1 MFSQNEIDELL
12 QCFLAESVEH
22 LEGIEPL
29 ILQLETAPEE
39 ERLKLTNHVFRAAH
53 SIKGSSGMFGFTN
66 IHELSH
72 KTEWLL
78 DFLRSDRL
86 EPTSD
91 IIDLLLQSFD
101 RLRNLV
107 DNAAQSN
114 AIEIADVVAK
124 LESVLHSVEN
134 GGQARVSSASASV
147 PADKTAPG
155 HCQTSMPTPQLFSFP
170 ETDIDAA
177 RKSGLLVF
185 FARFDL
191 IAVIDKP
198 KKSLLDFLK
207 LLHGLGQVMAF
218 HFDVDAFIESQ
229 NTSEPVLPVEI
240 LYNSVIGS
248 SEINGLLEIPE
259 GTLCLLKEPCKSA
272 DVVAPFAR
280 ASETMKPAATE
291 SLKPGVEES
300 AAGTKKRP
308 AVEQHPSEAIQVAEK
323 TEPTLRVKVSLLEDL
338 MNLAG
343 ELVLSRNQ
351 LREGLSRNDM
361 RAIRISGQRM
371 GQVTS
376 ELQETIMMTR
386 LQPLD
391 RVFSKFPRMIRDIS
405 RQLQKDILLTMEGK
419 EVELDKT
426 LIEGLADPLTHM
438 IRNAAD
444 HGVEAPEERSRLGK
458 PNPARIKLQAF
469 YEASRVIIEV
479 ADDGRGID
487 GEKVCAKAVERGL
500 ITADKARTLSM
511 REKQGLIVLPG
522 LSTADKVSELSG
534 RGVGMDVVKANV
546 DSLGGKI
553 EIVSEMG
560 KGTSFKIKLPLTLA
574 IIPSLILTTSREM
587 FAIPQINVL
596 EMLLIPAEM
605 IKRRIEILGNH
616 EVLVLRGKLLPLV
629 SMNQFLGVPET
640 FVDPETGEEKLERR
654 HRLSDRRS
662 LRRDNQSVDAEARFL
677 PKDSRGPDRRYHAAS
692 GINVVVVTTGS
703 FVFGLVV
710 DKPLYTEE
718 IVVKQLGNDL
728 KGLIEYSGATILGDG
743 RIALIIDV
751 LGLATRANILG
762 QQHASTS
769 DMADS
774 MSDFKPDSE
783 NVPLLAFRYGGPETL
798 VVPLFLVSRLE
809 KISHRD
815 VVSSGGWKAIHH
827 GDRLLPVFF
836 LSDLGYIQP
845 LRPDQE
851 CGVIV
856 VRVKNREIGLIA
868 ALPIQVIETR
878 PDLDPTVLKQPG
890 IGGSKVW
897 NWKSMLFVDI
907 WEIVALSRPELLEHD
922 IESSARA
929 AKAKRILVLEQCE
942 YYLHQTLLQIE
953 NHGFT
958 PVPARNWVEAGK
970 MLAEMP
976 FKAMLVDQTFLT
988 IDGFSPLQNLR
999 RQKGCKDLQVAVTG
1013 LHAGEICRQFAAE
1026 GVSHFFQKLDN
1037 QQLPVWLGSLNSDNQ
1052 KSVSG
1057 EY

>member
-1 MFSQNEIDELL
+1 MHQAKSGKADITAINSQEILSPGPRLFALPQDEI
-12 QCFLAESVEH
+12 A
-22 LEGIEPL
+22 
-29 ILQLETAPEE
+29 
-39 ERLKLTNHVFRAAH
+39 
-53 SIKGSSGMFGFTN
+53 
-66 IHELSH
+66 
-72 KTEWLL
+72 
-78 DFLRSDRL
+78 
-86 EPTSD
+86 
-91 IIDLLLQSFD
+91 
-101 RLRNLV
+101 
-107 DNAAQSN
+107 AAQK
-114 AIEIADVVAK
+114 D
-124 LESVLHSVEN
+124 
-134 GGQARVSSASASV
+134 
-147 PADKTAPG
+147 
-155 HCQTSMPTPQLFSFP
+155 
-170 ETDIDAA
+170 
-177 RKSGLLVF
+177 GLLVF

-191 IAVIDKP
+191 IAAIDNR
-198 KKSLLDFLK
+198 KKSLSEFLK
-207 LLHGLGQVMAF
+207 LLHGLGQVMVLC
-218 HFDVDAFIESQ
+218 FDFDAFVDSQ
-229 NTSEPVLPVEI
+229 HTSEPALPVEI
-240 LYNSVIGS
+240 LYNSVIGC
-248 SEINGLLEIPE
+248 SEINNLLELPE
-259 GTLCLLKEPCKSA
+259 DTLCLLNEPGKPA
-272 DVVAPFAR
+272 NFVAPFSGAVEALQKTESR
-280 ASETMKPAATE
+280 ALQASVEEPAAGSE
-291 SLKPGVEES
+291 KKPGVDQPVPE
-300 AAGTKKRP
+300 T
-308 AVEQHPSEAIQVAEK
+308 IQVADK
-323 TEPTLRVKVSLLEDL
+323 AEPTLRVKVSLLEDL

-444 HGVEAPEERSRLGK
+444 HGVETPDERSRLGK

-487 GEKVCAKAVERGL
+487 GEKVCAKALERGL
-500 ITADKARTLSM
+500 ITPDKARSLSM

-553 EIVSEMG
+553 EIVSELG

-574 IIPSLILTTSREM
+574 IIPSLILSTSREM

-596 EMLLIPAEM
+596 EMLMIPAEM
-605 IKRRIEILGNH
+605 IKRRIEIIGHH

-640 FVDPETGEEKLERR
+640 FIDPETGAEKLERR

-662 LRRDNQSVDAEARFL
+662 LRRDNQFAVAETRVHS
-677 PKDSRGPDRRYHAAS
+677 KHQRGADRRYHAAS

-710 DKPLYTEE
+710 DKPMYTEE

-769 DMADS
+769 DL
-774 MSDFKPDSE
+774 SDTMPDLKPDSE
-783 NVPLLAFRYGGPETL
+783 SVPMLAFRYGGPETL
-798 VVPLFLVSRLE
+798 VMPLFLVSRLE
-809 KISHRD
+809 KINQRD
-815 VVSSGGWKAIHH
+815 VICSGGWKAIHH

-836 LSDLGYIQP
+836 LSDLGNIQA

-856 VRVKNREIGLIA
+856 ARVRNREIGLIA
-868 ALPIQVIETR
+868 ALPIQVVETR
-878 PDLDPTVLKQPG
+878 SDFDSTVLKQPG

-907 WEIVALSRPELLEHD
+907 WEILALSRPELLEHD
-922 IESSARA
+922 AESSARA
-929 AKAKRILVLEQCE
+929 GKAPRILVLEQCE
-942 YYLHQTLLQIE
+942 YYLHQMLLQIE
-953 NHGFT
+953 NQGFT
-958 PVPARNWVEAGK
+958 PVPARSWVEAGK
-970 MLAEMP
+970 LLAEMRVE
-976 FKAMLVDQTFLT
+976 AMLVDQILLA
-988 IDGFSPLQNLR
+988 IDGFAPLRNLC
-999 RQKGCKDLQVAVTG
+999 RQKGCNKLKIAVTG
-1013 LHAGEICRQFAAE
+1013 LHAGEICRQLAAE
-1026 GVSHFFQKLDN
+1026 GITHFFQKLDN
-1037 QQLPVWLGSLNSDNQ
+1037 QQLPLWLGTLNSDNQ